1 MVTVCRTGFAGVGD
15 DEPVTDQARGARR
28 LWTLLEPIHALTYFA
43 PESRAAFEAVGL
55 RGFWRGY
62 FGGRLAPLG
71 AVDAPVATAVLFGFA
86 PAMVARG
93 VPDVWSRAEP
103 AVVLEARL
111 AGVEPVLRR
120 VWPSAP
126 PERLLELL
134 AVACGGPVAGR
145 PLFAGNAGLPWP
157 SSPWLAVWHAATL
170 LREHRGDGHVAALV
184 SAAVDPVEAL
194 VTHAAAGG
202 APRSALRDNRG
213 WTDDEWAAADSR
225 LVARGWLDQDG
236 ALTAAG
242 VAGRA
247 AVEEATDRGAAVAYA
262 GLGPNE
268 VDEVTALLR
277 PLSTAVVEA
286 GIVPYPNAMGVPRP
300 EA

>member
-1 MVTVCRTGFAGVGD
+1 M
-15 DEPVTDQARGARR
+15 
-28 LWTLLEPIHALTYFA
+28 LEPIHALTYFA

-86 PAMVARG
+86 RAMVARG

-103 AVVLEARL
+103 AAVLEARL

-120 VWPSAP
+120 VWPSP
-126 PERLLELL
+126 PPDRLRELL
-134 AVACGGPVAGR
+134 AVACEVPVAGR
-145 PLFAGNAGLPWP
+145 PLFAANVGVPWP

-170 LREHRGDGHVAALV
+170 LREHRGDAHVAALV
-184 SAAVDPVEAL
+184 AAGLDPVEAL
-194 VTHAAAGG
+194 VTHAAVGG

-213 WTDDEWAAADSR
+213 WTAEEWSAAIIR
-225 LVARGWLDQDG
+225 LTERGWLAADG
-236 ALTAAG
+236 TLTSVGA
-242 VAGRA
+242 AGRA
-247 AVEEATDRGAAVAYA
+247 AVEEATDRGAAVAFA
-262 GLGPNE
+262 GLDA
-268 VDEVTALLR
+268 DELEELIGALR
-277 PLSTAVVEA
+277 PLAAAVVAA
-286 GIVPYPNAMGVPRP
+286 GIVPYPNAMGVPLP